1 MKIPDRE
8 NTIESLIDKAHE
20 NRISK
25 PRPHMGA
32 SMLGHPCE
40 RWMWLS
46 FRWAVQPV
54 FPGRVLRL
62 FRRGHQ
68 EEPNI
73 INDLR
78 SIGVMV
84 QNLETQTNVNFG
96 SHVSGSIDA
105 VIEGGVPEAMQKR
118 HIGEFKTHSLK
129 SFNDMEAKGV
139 EKSKPEH
146 YAQMQVYMHGT
157 KIDRAL
163 YVAVCKDNDR
173 IYTERVRYNKEI
185 AETLVERGK
194 RIALSERMPPLI
206 STDPSWYQ
214 CKFCAAHSFC
224 HETHLTE
231 HVNCRTCAH
240 STPKDDSTWR
250 CERHDSDNILV
261 EYQHTGCESH
271 SLHPDLVPWKM
282 KDSSRDWIAVYEI
295 DGNDVSNGEP
305 DASVFSSKELIANA
319 SGCTEPM
326 TKAVKKVWPKA
337 EVIKGK
343 HHE

>member
-1 MKIPDRE
+1 
-8 NTIESLIDKAHE
+8 
-20 NRISK
+20 
-25 PRPHMGA
+25 
-32 SMLGHPCE
+32 MLGSACE

-54 FPGRVLRL
+54 FPGRILRL

-146 YAQMQVYMHGT
+146 YAQMQVYMHGPI
-157 KIDRAL
+157 IDRAL

-173 IYTERVRYNKEI
+173 IYTERVRDNKEI

-194 RIALSERMPPLI
+194 RIALSDRMPPPI

-224 HETHLTE
+224 HETHLNE

-240 STPKDDSTWR
+240 STPKDESTWH
-250 CERHDSDNILV
+250 CERWNNEIAL
-261 EYQHTGCESH
+261 EYQYEGCESH
-271 SLHPDLVPWKM
+271 TLHPDLVPWKM
-282 KDSSRDWIAVYEI
+282 KDSSRDWIAIYEI

-319 SGCTEPM
+319 SGCTNK
-326 TKAVKKVWPKA
+326 TAKAVRSMWKGA
-337 EVIKGK
+337 TVIK
-343 HHE
+343 